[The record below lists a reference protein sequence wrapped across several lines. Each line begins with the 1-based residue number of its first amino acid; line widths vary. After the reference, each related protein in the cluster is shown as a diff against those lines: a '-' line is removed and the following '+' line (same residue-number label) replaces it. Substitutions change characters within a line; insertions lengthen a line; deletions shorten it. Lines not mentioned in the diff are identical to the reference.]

1 MQNKKENDPRVDE
14 IYQHN
19 QKRWNALAG
28 ANALFSRPALELDTE
43 SAQRKID
50 PEGRLGNVQ
59 GKRVLCLASGGG
71 QQSAA
76 FALLG
81 AEVTVLDIAEGQLA
95 RDQQVAEH
103 YHVAIQ
109 TVQGDMR
116 DLSAFADAS
125 FDIVWHPYSLNFVPD
140 ARLVFHEVGRVLSKG
155 GMYHL
160 HCANPFFCGLT
171 PKDWNGNGYTL
182 KHPYIEGAALE
193 SEDQPWA
200 YSRQDYTGEPIPVLR
215 EYRHTLST
223 LINGLSDEGFV
234 IRHLSER
241 LDMYPDLEE
250 KPGTWDHFVAYAPPW
265 FAFWSEYT
273 K

>member
-1 MQNKKENDPRVDE
+1 MDN
-14 IYQHN
+14 ISQHN

-28 ANALFSRPALELDTE
+28 ANALFSRPALELDAK
-43 SAQRKID
+43 SAQGNID
-50 PEGRLGNVQ
+50 PEGRLGSIR
-59 GKRVLCLASGGG
+59 GKQVLCLASGGG

-103 YHVAIQ
+103 YHVAIK

-116 DLSAFADAS
+116 DLSAIASTS

-140 ARLVFHEVGRVLSKG
+140 ARAVFHEVARVLHVG
-155 GMYHL
+155 GIYHMQ
-160 HCANPFFCGLT
+160 CANPFTCGLT
-171 PKDWNGNGYTL
+171 PKDWNGNSYSL
-182 KHPYIEGAALE
+182 KYPYIEGMLLE

-200 YSRQDYTGEPIPVLR
+200 YARENYHGEPIPILR
-215 EYRHTLST
+215 EYRHTLSS

-234 IRHLSER
+234 LQHLSE
-241 LDMYPDLEE
+241 DLHLFPNGEAE
-250 KPGTWDHFVAYAPPW
+250 PGTWDHFVAYAPPW
-265 FAFWSEYT
+265 FGFWATYCPRT
-273 K
+273 